1 MSNGNPGPGGVPG
14 QVVQRPQ
21 QVALAVLEFFGDSNE
36 NLVVDRQRRALDRLP
51 GVAHRR
57 S

>member
-36 NLVVDRQRRALDRLP
+36 NLVVDSQRRALRGLP